1 VARWILA
8 LVAVGVLAVA
18 CGGRA
23 TGPGG
28 DGSSSGA
35 SSSGGVTS
43 SGTSSGGACVNVDA
57 STYDASCAVDA
68 DCTVI
73 RSGQVCSGGC
83 DCGGDTPINVSG
95 EARYEATIAGL
106 HLEACPCPS
115 GPLVRCIA
123 QRCTACSFGP
133 PDAGCDGG

>member
-1 VARWILA
+1 VPRWILA
-8 LVAVGVLAVA
+8 LVAAGALAVA

-43 SGTSSGGACVNVDA
+43 SGTSSGGACVTVDA

-68 DCTVI
+68 DCTSI
-73 RSGQVCSGGC
+73 RSGLVCSGGC

-95 EARYEATIAGL
+95 EARYEASIAGL
-106 HLEACPCPS
+106 ELTACPCPMS
-115 GPLVRCIA
+115 PPVRCVA
-123 QRCTACSFGP
+123 QRCTVCANGP
-133 PDAGCDGG
+133 PDAGCGG